1 MRDAGSLR
9 HTTADAERSRLTRR
23 LKHREC
29 QTREVSSWTASGY
42 CGSVERDGWPLASR
56 LENAVTYDRSHVG
69 PTNIIVTAALML
81 TIASPTIAAAATI
94 EEVAHCRAIQRRA
107 ERLDCFKSLKP
118 GPKAKTSPAAPTKT
132 EAAAPA
138 NADPALRTQDAVLS
152 KMKDIARAKTKP
164 VAPAKTEDASAKTE
178 QAAPAK
184 TGPAPANTEPAAA
197 AKTEQAVPANIE
209 EAAPA
214 KLENPTKTG
223 EASDPATT
231 SSIDRL
237 SVAGQ
242 PLCVDTDALAAMLT
256 AGLLTSNPKKAAT
269 NGCQTLPEGA
279 KLKLLERY
287 PSVFPSMRIVRVK
300 VTSPTQPDLTF
311 GFTIEMG
318 R

>member
-1 MRDAGSLR
+1 
-9 HTTADAERSRLTRR
+9 
-23 LKHREC
+23 
-29 QTREVSSWTASGY
+29 
-42 CGSVERDGWPLASR
+42 
-56 LENAVTYDRSHVG
+56 VTYDRSHVR
-69 PTNIIVTAALML
+69 PTNIIVIAAFML

-94 EEVAHCRAIQRRA
+94 EEVTHCRAIQQRA

-118 GPKAKTSPAAPTKT
+118 GPRAKTSPAAPAKT

-138 NADPALRTQDAVLS
+138 
-152 KMKDIARAKTKP
+152 
-164 VAPAKTEDASAKTE
+164 
-178 QAAPAK
+178 PAK
-184 TGPAPANTEPAAA
+184 TGPTPAPVNTEPAAP
-197 AKTEQAVPANIE
+197 AKPEQAVPTNIE

-214 KLENPTKTG
+214 KLENLTKSKIG

-242 PLCVDTDALAAMLT
+242 PLCVDTDALAAMLI

-269 NGCQTLPEGA
+269 NGCQTLPEDA

>member
-1 MRDAGSLR
+1 MRLSICAQCCDDRIVQGIR
-9 HTTADAERSRLTRR
+9 NGRL
-23 LKHREC
+23 
-29 QTREVSSWTASGY
+29 
-42 CGSVERDGWPLASR
+42 
-56 LENAVTYDRSHVG
+56 
-69 PTNIIVTAALML
+69 IVIAAFML

-94 EEVAHCRAIQRRA
+94 EEVTHCRAIQQRA

-118 GPKAKTSPAAPTKT
+118 GPRAKTSPAAPAKT

-138 NADPALRTQDAVLS
+138 
-152 KMKDIARAKTKP
+152 
-164 VAPAKTEDASAKTE
+164 
-178 QAAPAK
+178 PAK
-184 TGPAPANTEPAAA
+184 TGPTPAPVNTEPAAP
-197 AKTEQAVPANIE
+197 AKPEQAVPTNIE

-214 KLENPTKTG
+214 KLENLTKSKIG

-242 PLCVDTDALAAMLT
+242 PLCVDTDALAAMLI

-269 NGCQTLPEGA
+269 NGCQTLPEDA

>member
-1 MRDAGSLR
+1 
-9 HTTADAERSRLTRR
+9 
-23 LKHREC
+23 
-29 QTREVSSWTASGY
+29 
-42 CGSVERDGWPLASR
+42 
-56 LENAVTYDRSHVG
+56 VTYDRSHVRR
-69 PTNIIVTAALML
+69 TNIIVIAAFML

-94 EEVAHCRAIQRRA
+94 EEVTHCRAIQQRA

-118 GPKAKTSPAAPTKT
+118 GPRAKTSPAAPAKT

-138 NADPALRTQDAVLS
+138 
-152 KMKDIARAKTKP
+152 
-164 VAPAKTEDASAKTE
+164 
-178 QAAPAK
+178 PAK
-184 TGPAPANTEPAAA
+184 TGPTPAPVNTEPAAP
-197 AKTEQAVPANIE
+197 AKPEQAVPTNIE

-214 KLENPTKTG
+214 KLENLTKSKIG
-223 EASDPATT
+223 EASDPATI

-242 PLCVDTDALAAMLT
+242 PLCVDTDALAAMLI

-269 NGCQTLPEGA
+269 NGCQTLPEDA

>member
-1 MRDAGSLR
+1 M
-9 HTTADAERSRLTRR
+9 
-23 LKHREC
+23 
-29 QTREVSSWTASGY
+29 
-42 CGSVERDGWPLASR
+42 
-56 LENAVTYDRSHVG
+56 TYDRSHVRR
-69 PTNIIVTAALML
+69 TNIIVIAAFML

-94 EEVAHCRAIQRRA
+94 EEVTHCRAIQQRA

-118 GPKAKTSPAAPTKT
+118 GPKAKTSPAAPAKT

-138 NADPALRTQDAVLS
+138 
-152 KMKDIARAKTKP
+152 
-164 VAPAKTEDASAKTE
+164 
-178 QAAPAK
+178 PAK
-184 TGPAPANTEPAAA
+184 TGPTPAPVNTEPAAP
-197 AKTEQAVPANIE
+197 AKPEQAVPTNIE

-214 KLENPTKTG
+214 KLENLTKSKIG
-223 EASDPATT
+223 EPSDPATT

-242 PLCVDTDALAAMLT
+242 PLCVDTDALAAMLI

-269 NGCQTLPEGA
+269 NGCQTLPEDA

>member
-1 MRDAGSLR
+1 M
-9 HTTADAERSRLTRR
+9 
-23 LKHREC
+23 
-29 QTREVSSWTASGY
+29 
-42 CGSVERDGWPLASR
+42 
-56 LENAVTYDRSHVG
+56 TYDRSHVRR
-69 PTNIIVTAALML
+69 TNIIVIAAFML

-94 EEVAHCRAIQRRA
+94 EEVTHCRAIQQRA

-118 GPKAKTSPAAPTKT
+118 GPRAKTSPAAPAKT

-138 NADPALRTQDAVLS
+138 NADPAALRTQDAGLS
-152 KMKDIARAKTKP
+152 KVKDTARAKTKP

-178 QAAPAK
+178 QAAPAPAK
-184 TGPAPANTEPAAA
+184 TGPAPAPVNTEPAAP
-197 AKTEQAVPANIE
+197 AKPEQAVPTNIE

-214 KLENPTKTG
+214 KLENLTKSKIG

-242 PLCVDTDALAAMLT
+242 PLCVDTDALAAMLI

-269 NGCQTLPEGA
+269 NGCQTLPEDA

>member
-1 MRDAGSLR
+1 M
-9 HTTADAERSRLTRR
+9 
-23 LKHREC
+23 
-29 QTREVSSWTASGY
+29 
-42 CGSVERDGWPLASR
+42 
-56 LENAVTYDRSHVG
+56 TYDRSHVRR
-69 PTNIIVTAALML
+69 TNIIVIAAFML

-94 EEVAHCRAIQRRA
+94 EEVTHCRAIQQRA

-118 GPKAKTSPAAPTKT
+118 GPRAKTSAAAPAKT

-138 NADPALRTQDAVLS
+138 
-152 KMKDIARAKTKP
+152 
-164 VAPAKTEDASAKTE
+164 
-178 QAAPAK
+178 PAK
-184 TGPAPANTEPAAA
+184 TGPTPAPVNTEPAAP
-197 AKTEQAVPANIE
+197 AKPEQAVPTNIE

-214 KLENPTKTG
+214 KLENLTKSKIG

-242 PLCVDTDALAAMLT
+242 PLCVDTDALAAMLI

-269 NGCQTLPEGA
+269 NGCQTLPEDA

>member
-1 MRDAGSLR
+1 
-9 HTTADAERSRLTRR
+9 
-23 LKHREC
+23 
-29 QTREVSSWTASGY
+29 
-42 CGSVERDGWPLASR
+42 
-56 LENAVTYDRSHVG
+56 VTYDRSHVRR
-69 PTNIIVTAALML
+69 TNIIVIAAFML

-94 EEVAHCRAIQRRA
+94 EEVTHCRAIQQRA

-118 GPKAKTSPAAPTKT
+118 GPRAKTSPAAPAKT

-138 NADPALRTQDAVLS
+138 
-152 KMKDIARAKTKP
+152 
-164 VAPAKTEDASAKTE
+164 
-178 QAAPAK
+178 PAK
-184 TGPAPANTEPAAA
+184 TGPTPPPVNTEPAAP
-197 AKTEQAVPANIE
+197 AKPEQAVPTNIE

-214 KLENPTKTG
+214 KLENLTKSKIG

-242 PLCVDTDALAAMLT
+242 PLCVDTDALAAMLI

-269 NGCQTLPEGA
+269 NGCQTLPEDA

>member
-1 MRDAGSLR
+1 
-9 HTTADAERSRLTRR
+9 
-23 LKHREC
+23 
-29 QTREVSSWTASGY
+29 
-42 CGSVERDGWPLASR
+42 
-56 LENAVTYDRSHVG
+56 
-69 PTNIIVTAALML
+69 ML

-94 EEVAHCRAIQRRA
+94 EEVTHCRAIQKRA
-107 ERLDCFKSLKP
+107 ERLVCFKSLKP
-118 GPKAKTSPAAPTKT
+118 GPRAMASPAAPAKT

-138 NADPALRTQDAVLS
+138 
-152 KMKDIARAKTKP
+152 
-164 VAPAKTEDASAKTE
+164 
-178 QAAPAK
+178 PAK
-184 TGPAPANTEPAAA
+184 TGPTPAPVNTEPAAP
-197 AKTEQAVPANIE
+197 AKPEQAVPTNIE

-214 KLENPTKTG
+214 KLENLTKSKIG

-242 PLCVDTDALAAMLT
+242 PLCVDTDALAAMLI

-269 NGCQTLPEGA
+269 NGCQTLPEDA

>member
-1 MRDAGSLR
+1 
-9 HTTADAERSRLTRR
+9 
-23 LKHREC
+23 
-29 QTREVSSWTASGY
+29 
-42 CGSVERDGWPLASR
+42 
-56 LENAVTYDRSHVG
+56 
-69 PTNIIVTAALML
+69 ML

-94 EEVAHCRAIQRRA
+94 EEVTHCRAIQQRA

-118 GPKAKTSPAAPTKT
+118 GPRAKTSPAAPAKT

-138 NADPALRTQDAVLS
+138 
-152 KMKDIARAKTKP
+152 
-164 VAPAKTEDASAKTE
+164 
-178 QAAPAK
+178 PAK
-184 TGPAPANTEPAAA
+184 TGPTPAPVNTEPAAP
-197 AKTEQAVPANIE
+197 AKPEQAVPTNIE

-214 KLENPTKTG
+214 KLENLTKSKIG

-242 PLCVDTDALAAMLT
+242 PLCVDTDALAAMLI

-269 NGCQTLPEGA
+269 NGCQTLPEDA